1 MEMKDIV
8 VGVIGLGMGRAHLDA
23 AISCGATVGG
33 ICDPNVEKMN
43 TIADERSIDRSR
55 TFTDYKEL
63 LAVSDINTVII
74 ATPDQLHREMVEVAL
89 AAGKHVMCEKPLAL
103 NREDLAAIIEAG
115 RKSDKKL
122 MVGQICRFTPG
133 FIKAKE
139 VIDSGDIGELF
150 FVESEYAHDYEH
162 IISADNWRATPD
174 RNGVVGGGCHAVD
187 LLRWYV
193 GDPIEVFGYGV
204 HKMIPCVPY
213 DDTNIAVMKFENGVI
228 GKVFVSTGCKR
239 NYTMRTV
246 LYGTKGTI
254 ICDNTSPEIQ
264 VFKIDPETRKVIK
277 PHELIPVNINN
288 HNAKG
293 EFEVFARDIIEDNE
307 VKMSAYEG
315 AKTVIAASAIV
326 ESSKTGLPVR
336 PDYNI

>member
-1 MEMKDIV
+1 MEIKDLV
-8 VGVIGLGMGRAHLDA
+8 VGVIGLSMGRAHLDA
-23 AISCGATVGG
+23 AIACGATVGG
-33 ICDPNVEKMN
+33 ICDTDVEKMN
-43 TIADERSIDRSR
+43 TIADERSIDRSL
-55 TFTDYKEL
+55 TFTDYKDL
-63 LAVSDINTVII
+63 LAASDINTVII
-74 ATPDQLHREMVEVAL
+74 ATPDQLHREMVEAAL

-103 NREDLAAIIEAG
+103 NREDLSAIIEAG
-115 RKSDKKL
+115 KKSDKKL

-139 VIDSGDIGELF
+139 VIDSGAIGELF

-193 GDPIEVFGYGV
+193 GDPIEIFGYGV
-204 HKMIPCVPY
+204 HKMLPCVPY
-213 DDTNIAVMKFENGVI
+213 DDTNIAIMKFDNNVI

-277 PHELIPVNINN
+277 PCELLPVNINN
-288 HNAKG
+288 HNARG
-293 EFEVFARDIIEDNE
+293 EFEAFARDIIEDNE